1 MKNVNVKIAKNIASG
16 DRNGITKLF
25 HEIYDEYFKLV
36 YFVSFSY
43 LKNEYDAEDIS
54 QDVFLKF
61 FEKCKDFGWISRIAN
76 VKSYLCAS
84 AKNASIKKI
93 EERQKMEMIE
103 DTDSIPSRQSEK
115 LVESDLRAIL
125 NQLDS
130 EEIDL
135 IVNHVYLEMSFKEI
149 AEQQNV
155 SINTT
160 KSKYRRTIHKLRR
173 YLK

>member
-16 DRNGITKLF
+16 DRNSIAKLF

-43 LKNEYDAEDIS
+43 LKNEYDAEDVS
-54 QDVFLKF
+54 QDVFLNF
-61 FEKCKDFGWISRIAN
+61 FEKCRDFGWISKITN

-84 AKNASIKKI
+84 SKNASIKKI
-93 EERQKMEMIE
+93 KEKQKIQIIE
-103 DTDSIPSRQSEK
+103 DADSIPNRQSEK
-115 LVESDLRAIL
+115 LVESNLRAL
-125 NQLDS
+125 LGQLDS

-135 IVNHVYLEMSFKEI
+135 IVNHIYLEKPFREI

-155 SINTT
+155 SINTI
-160 KSKYRRTIHKLRR
+160 KSKYRRAIHKLRR
-173 YLK
+173 SLK